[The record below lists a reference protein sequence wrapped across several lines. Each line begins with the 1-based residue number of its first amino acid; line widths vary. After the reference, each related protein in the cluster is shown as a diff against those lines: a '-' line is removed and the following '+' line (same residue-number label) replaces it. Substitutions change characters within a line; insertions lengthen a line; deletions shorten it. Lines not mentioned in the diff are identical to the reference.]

1 MNQGP
6 NLWEM
11 LRRLEK
17 DVEGEGCGETAQVSK
32 GTEEWAAGPT
42 RIPAKRITKW
52 ISTTAATQKGS
63 QRSWL
68 MRTGGSSGACDK
80 GAGAGLS
87 RGRTRLGD
95 ALDSKEGKEATG
107 KLRREQGEGAQGAGR
122 GCSPDCCQGQGR
134 TGMGGLRVPAGSGSE
149 SQVLPRWVSAAL
161 VPPRMDS
168 EWDGAG
174 QAGRAQA
181 SVDGTLTG
189 CPSPCRSAD

>member
-1 MNQGP
+1 MEKRCVNQGP

-95 ALDSKEGKEATG
+95 ALDSKEGRGSNG
-107 KLRREQGEGAQGAGR
+107 KAQERAGEGAQGAGR
-122 GCSPDCCQGQGR
+122 AALPIAAKDKAGQVWVALGCQLGPALSPRSFPGGFQQLWSLQGWTQSGTGQGR
-134 TGMGGLRVPAGSGSE
+134 QGGHR
-149 SQVLPRWVSAAL
+149 
-161 VPPRMDS
+161 PPWM
-168 EWDGAG
+168 AH
-174 QAGRAQA
+174 
-181 SVDGTLTG
+181 
-189 CPSPCRSAD
+189 